1 MKFLHLSDLHI
12 GKMVNGFPLIDDQR
26 FILEQICELAKSNHV
41 DAVVL
46 AGDIYDKSAPSSE
59 AVALFDDFLTSIAGA
74 CISCF
79 AVPGNHDSAER
90 VAYASSLLARQGIY
104 IAPVFDGALSHFELQ
119 DEFGACEFWLMPFL
133 RPADVKP
140 HFPDQAERIGRDY
153 TEAIKVVLG
162 SCPIDPGKR
171 NVLVAHQFVTSGSQS
186 PERSDS
192 EERIGRDY
200 TEAIKVVLGSCPI
213 DPGKRNVLV
222 AHQFVTSGS
231 QSPERSDSELVL
243 GGIDNV
249 DASVFEDFD
258 YVALGHIHRPQ
269 RIGAEHIRYAGSP
282 LKYSFSE
289 IRYPKSA
296 ALVTIT
302 EKHHVQTKLIPLE
315 PMRDMREV
323 KGPLESLISC
333 APHNHEA
340 QDYIHAILTDEHPP
354 IDALSRL
361 RSAYPNLMGIDFI
374 TPKHSGRSVDPEA
387 MDIRAI
393 DPFALFE
400 AFFNQQHG
408 SEMTENQEKL
418 ARRALENAM
427 DNAEGMNR

>member
-133 RPADVKP
+133 RPTDVKP
-140 HFPDQAERIGRDY
+140 HFPDQA
-153 TEAIKVVLG
+153 
-162 SCPIDPGKR
+162 
-171 NVLVAHQFVTSGSQS
+171 
-186 PERSDS
+186 
-192 EERIGRDY
+192 ERIGRDY

-408 SEMTENQEKL
+408 SEMTKNQEKL

>member
-133 RPADVKP
+133 RPTDVKP
-140 HFPDQAERIGRDY
+140 HFPDQA
-153 TEAIKVVLG
+153 
-162 SCPIDPGKR
+162 
-171 NVLVAHQFVTSGSQS
+171 
-186 PERSDS
+186 
-192 EERIGRDY
+192 ERIGRDY

-361 RSAYPNLMGIDFI
+361 RSAYTNLMGIDFI

-408 SEMTENQEKL
+408 SEMTKNQEKL

>member
-133 RPADVKP
+133 RPTDVKP
-140 HFPDQAERIGRDY
+140 HFPDQA
-153 TEAIKVVLG
+153 
-162 SCPIDPGKR
+162 
-171 NVLVAHQFVTSGSQS
+171 
-186 PERSDS
+186 
-192 EERIGRDY
+192 ERIGRDY

-393 DPFALFE
+393 DPFALFIKN
-400 AFFNQQHG
+400 FN
-408 SEMTENQEKL
+408 
-418 ARRALENAM
+418 
-427 DNAEGMNR
+427 